1 MGYAVSRSTAVP
13 ACLHD
18 LVDSL
23 REGGRAGLPFL
34 RAADRG
40 SLLPRTVQAVVL
52 LTIGIVPSVLVALDG
67 ARNPFLIVAATVA
80 VLLVTY
86 RVATLSSDLHRERS
100 LSLKLDDALAQVIA
114 QRDELESQRQELQRL
129 ALYDV
134 VTGLGNRALL
144 RDRGEELGD
153 KLADA
158 TLLLLDLDG
167 FKEVNDSVGHAL
179 GDSLLRQV
187 GERLGECVRA
197 KDTVV
202 RLGGDEFAVLLPDT
216 GSWTGARTAD
226 RLLDVLRRPF
236 TVDGQAMQIRASVG
250 IAEGNTSRDLDEL
263 LRNADLAMY
272 QAKAAGRNRSCEFHS
287 GMVADTTEQFS
298 LEVEMRA
305 ALARGDFKVYYQPI
319 VDART
324 AQVLSLEALVRWE
337 HPRRGVMPPGD
348 FLPAAH
354 RTGLIVELGQF
365 VLRTACEQTALWR
378 RKWPRVAVAVNVS
391 HRELVHPEFSSQVA
405 GVLATTGLAP
415 DGLFL
420 EVTET
425 VLAAEEQIAEILLPL
440 AAMGVRCSLDD
451 FGTGH
456 SSLSRLRQLA
466 VDQVKIDRS
475 FVSEVTG
482 NDSEGAPLLASII
495 GLAHSVGLRVVAEG
509 VETKGQADFLVEHG
523 CEELQGFYFSRPLQA
538 AQVPAAILLVDP
550 AIEPRQPQ
558 PASSWS

>member
-1 MGYAVSRSTAVP
+1 M
-13 ACLHD
+13 
-18 LVDSL
+18 DSL
-23 REGGRAGLPFL
+23 LA
-34 RAADRG
+34 
-40 SLLPRTVQAVVL
+40 RTGQAVGL
-52 LTIGIVPSVLVALDG
+52 LTVAIVPWVLVALADPPHPVLVG
-67 ARNPFLIVAATVA
+67 LA
-80 VLLVTY
+80 VLAVGLVTY
-86 RVATLSSDLHRERS
+86 RVATLGSHRHGERS
-100 LSLKLDDALAQVIA
+100 LRGKLDEALAQVTQ
-114 QRDELESQRQELQRL
+114 QRDELESQRRELDRL

-144 RDRGEELGD
+144 RDRGDELGD
-153 KLADA
+153 KLADS
-158 TLLLLDLDG
+158 TLVLLDLDG

-179 GDSLLRQV
+179 GDDLLRQV
-187 GERLGECVRA
+187 GERLGECVRT
-197 KDTVV
+197 KDTVA

-236 TVDGQAMQIRASVG
+236 TVHGQAVQIRASVG
-250 IAEGNTSRDLDEL
+250 IAEGGTARDLDEL

-272 QAKAAGRNRSCEFHS
+272 QAKAAGRNRSCEFHQ
-287 GMVADTTEQFS
+287 GMVADTSEQFS
-298 LEVEMRA
+298 LEVEMRD

-324 AQVLSLEALVRWE
+324 TQVLSLEALVRWE

-354 RTGLIVELGQF
+354 RTGMIVELGQF
-365 VLRTACEQTALWR
+365 VLRAACEQTALWR
-378 RKWPRVAVAVNVS
+378 RKWPWIAVAVNVS

-405 GVLATTGLAP
+405 GVLATTGLAA
-415 DGLFL
+415 DGLYL

-482 NDSEGAPLLASII
+482 EDSDGAPLLASII

-509 VETKGQADFLVEHG
+509 VETKEQAEFLVSHG
-523 CEELQGFYFSRPLQA
+523 CEELQGYYFSRPLPA
-538 AQVPAAILLVDP
+538 LQVPSAFLP
-550 AIEPRQPQ
+550 SEPTVATRQPQ
-558 PASSWS
+558 HASSSS